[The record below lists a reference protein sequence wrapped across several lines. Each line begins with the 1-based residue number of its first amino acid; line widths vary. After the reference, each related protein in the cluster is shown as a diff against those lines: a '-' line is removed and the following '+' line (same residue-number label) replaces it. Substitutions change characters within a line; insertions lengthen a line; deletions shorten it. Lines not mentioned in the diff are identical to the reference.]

1 MKLPG
6 QIAMCAALI
15 ASTVGPA
22 VAAEPDTRCYELRV
36 YYAAEGKLEA
46 LNARFRDHT
55 CKLFEKHGLAN
66 LGYWT
71 PTDNPERKLYYVI
84 SAPSREARDASF
96 KAFGADSAWKEAFA
110 ASEKDGKLVAKM
122 ESTFLHV
129 TDYSPAI
136 EAEIGDE
143 PRVFELRTYTT
154 TDGNLDRLNARFR
167 DHTLRLFE
175 KHGMTN
181 LAYWTLDEGQP
192 DADKTL
198 VYLLS
203 HASAEARDKS
213 FDAFRQDPDWVAAK
227 TASETAAGGSL
238 TTSDGVK
245 SVMMIPTDYSQS
257 R

>member
-1 MKLPG
+1 
-6 QIAMCAALI
+6 MCAALI
-15 ASTVGPA
+15 AGSVAPA

-36 YYAAEGKLEA
+36 YYAAVGKLDA

-55 CKLFEKHGLAN
+55 CKLFEKHGLSN

-71 PTDNPERKLYYVI
+71 PTDNPDRKLYYVI

-96 KAFGADSAWKEAFA
+96 KAFGEDPVWIEAAA
-110 ASEKDGKLVAKM
+110 ASEKNGKLVDKI
-122 ESTFLHV
+122 ESTFLKV
-129 TDYSPAI
+129 TDYSPTI
-136 EAEIGDE
+136 EAKVGDE

-167 DHTLRLFE
+167 DHTLELFK

-181 LAYWTLDEGQP
+181 VAYWTLDEGQA
-192 DADKTL
+192 DADRTL

-203 HASAEARDKS
+203 HASTEAHDKS

-227 TASETAAGGSL
+227 SASEAAAGGSL
-238 TTSDGVK
+238 TTPDGVK